1 MAKSKKII
9 KMIEGRVVV
18 ISGIIEFRNVSYSK
32 KNSMILENISFSLKK
47 NKYNVIIGK
56 NGSGKSTILKLI
68 VGLEKISGGQ
78 IFIDNEEL
86 VYKRDEL
93 YKIRKK
99 TGIVFQE
106 SNEHIIGE
114 TVAESLI
121 FGMENNRVPL
131 EKMKENMTK
140 YVKLFQLE
148 NIIDKKTV
156 NLSGGEKQ
164 KVALAGAVITEPD
177 IILLDEVTEMWDKA
191 TKEKMNGIIEKFL
204 EDGKTVVSVTHNP
217 EEIKR
222 SDNIIFITE
231 EGKIVTGKS
240 EEVNKIL
247 EEKENTEINHEMI
260 SEYSTDLT
268 KISLKEEEI
277 KVKIK
282 DISYYYEKERKII
295 DSFSVNIPKDSITA
309 ITGKS
314 GTGKTTLIEI
324 MSGLAFLG
332 ENFSGE
338 IGYNFRNENK
348 EKEDEKL
355 LLYKNISEKELYEI
369 RKRMGIV
376 FQNTGEQFFSAT
388 VLEELEYNIMKKY
401 KIKNRKSEELK
412 DRINEIAEMVGYD
425 EKFLMKSPFVLSGG
439 EKKMLGLALAVC
451 LNPEILLLD
460 EPTGALDYNMTVKFM
475 KIVEKMKK
483 NGTTV
488 ILVTHDENI
497 VRQYSDYI
505 LKL

>member
-1 MAKSKKII
+1 M
-9 KMIEGRVVV
+9 VV

-32 KNSMILENISFSLKK
+32 NNNMILENISFSLKK

-68 VGLEKISGGQ
+68 VGIEKISGGK

-106 SNEHIIGE
+106 SNEYIIGE

-121 FGMENNRVPL
+121 FGMENNRIPL
-131 EKMKENMTK
+131 EKMKENMDK
-140 YVKLFQLE
+140 YIKLFQLE

-164 KVALAGAVITEPD
+164 KVALAGAVITGPE

-191 TKEKMNGIIEKFL
+191 TKDKMNGIIEEFL
-204 EDGKTVVSVTHNP
+204 KDGKTVVSVTHNP

-222 SDNIIFITE
+222 SDNIVFITE

-240 EEVNKIL
+240 EEINKII
-247 EEKENTEINHEMI
+247 EKKENTEINHEVI
-260 SEYSTDLT
+260 SEYSANLT

-295 DSFSVNIPKDSITA
+295 DSFSVNIPKNSITA

-324 MSGLAFLG
+324 ISGLAFLG
-332 ENFSGE
+332 ENFSGK

-355 LLYKNISEKELYEI
+355 LLYKNISERELYEI

-376 FQNTGEQFFSAT
+376 FQNTGEQFFSGT
-388 VLEELEYNIMKKY
+388 VLEELEYNITKKY
-401 KIKNRKSEELK
+401 KIKNRKSKELNDK
-412 DRINEIAEMVGYD
+412 IKEIAELFGYD

-451 LNPEILLLD
+451 LEPEILILD
-460 EPTGALDYNMTVKFM
+460 EPTGALDYNMTIKFM
-475 KIVEKMKK
+475 QIVEKTKK

-497 VRQYSDYI
+497 VKQYSDYI
-505 LKL
+505 LKM

>member
-1 MAKSKKII
+1 M
-9 KMIEGRVVV
+9 VV
-18 ISGIIEFRNVSYSK
+18 ISGIIEFRNVNYSK
-32 KNSMILENISFSLKK
+32 NNNMILENISFSLKK

-106 SNEHIIGE
+106 SNEYIIGE

-121 FGMENNRVPL
+121 FGMENNRIPL

-164 KVALAGAVITEPD
+164 KVALAGAVITEPE

-191 TKEKMNGIIEKFL
+191 TKDKMNGIIEEFL
-204 EDGKTVVSVTHNP
+204 KDGKTVVSVTHNP

-222 SDNIIFITE
+222 SDNIVFITE

-240 EEVNKIL
+240 EEVNKII
-247 EEKENTEINHEMI
+247 EEKENTEINHEVI
-260 SEYSTDLT
+260 SEYSADLT

-324 MSGLAFLG
+324 ISGLAFLG

-338 IGYNFRNENK
+338 IEYNFRNENK

-355 LLYKNISEKELYEI
+355 LLYKNISERELYEI
-369 RKRMGIV
+369 RKRIGIV
-376 FQNTGEQFFSAT
+376 FQNTGEQFFSGT
-388 VLEELEYNIMKKY
+388 VLEELEYNITKKY
-401 KIKNRKSEELK
+401 KIKNKKSKELS
-412 DRINEIAEMVGYD
+412 DRINEIAEIFGYD

-451 LNPEILLLD
+451 LEPEILVLD
-460 EPTGALDYNMTVKFM
+460 EPTGALDYNTTVKFM

-497 VRQYSDYI
+497 VKQYSDYI
-505 LKL
+505 LKLQFKG

>member
-1 MAKSKKII
+1 M
-9 KMIEGRVVV
+9 VV

-32 KNSMILENISFSLKK
+32 NNNMILENISFSLKK

-68 VGLEKISGGQ
+68 VGLEKISGGK

-106 SNEHIIGE
+106 SNEYIIGE

-121 FGMENNRVPL
+121 FGMENNRIPL
-131 EKMKENMTK
+131 EKMKENMDK
-140 YVKLFQLE
+140 YIKLFQLE

-164 KVALAGAVITEPD
+164 KVALAGAVITEPE

-191 TKEKMNGIIEKFL
+191 TKDKMNGIIEEFL
-204 EDGKTVVSVTHNP
+204 KDGKTVVSVTHNP

-222 SDNIIFITE
+222 SDNIVFITE

-240 EEVNKIL
+240 EEINKII
-247 EEKENTEINHEMI
+247 EKKENTEINHEVI
-260 SEYSTDLT
+260 SEYSADLT

-295 DSFSVNIPKDSITA
+295 DSFSVNIPKNSITA

-324 MSGLAFLG
+324 ISGLAFLG

-355 LLYKNISEKELYEI
+355 LLYKNISERELYEI

-376 FQNTGEQFFSAT
+376 FQNTGEQFFSGT
-388 VLEELEYNIMKKY
+388 VLEELEYNITKKY
-401 KIKNRKSEELK
+401 KIKNRKSKELS
-412 DRINEIAEMVGYD
+412 DRINEIAELFGYD

-451 LNPEILLLD
+451 LEPEILILD
-460 EPTGALDYNMTVKFM
+460 EPTGALDYNMTIKFM
-475 KIVEKMKK
+475 QIVEKTKK

-497 VRQYSDYI
+497 VKQYSDYI
-505 LKL
+505 LKLQFKG

>member
-1 MAKSKKII
+1 M
-9 KMIEGRVVV
+9 VV

-32 KNSMILENISFSLKK
+32 NNNMILENISFSLKK

-68 VGLEKISGGQ
+68 VGLEKISGGK

-106 SNEHIIGE
+106 SNEYIIGE

-121 FGMENNRVPL
+121 FGMENNRIPL
-131 EKMKENMTK
+131 EKMKENMDK
-140 YVKLFQLE
+140 YIKLFQLE

-164 KVALAGAVITEPD
+164 KVALAGAVITEPE

-191 TKEKMNGIIEKFL
+191 TKDKMNGIIEEFL
-204 EDGKTVVSVTHNP
+204 KDGKTVVSVTHNP

-222 SDNIIFITE
+222 SDNIVFITE

-240 EEVNKIL
+240 EEVNKII
-247 EEKENTEINHEMI
+247 EEKENTEINHEVI
-260 SEYSTDLT
+260 SEYSADLT

-295 DSFSVNIPKDSITA
+295 DSFSVNIPKNSITA

-324 MSGLAFLG
+324 ISGLAFLG

-355 LLYKNISEKELYEI
+355 LLYKNISERELYEI

-376 FQNTGEQFFSAT
+376 FQNTGEQFFSGT
-388 VLEELEYNIMKKY
+388 VLEELEYNITKKY
-401 KIKNRKSEELK
+401 KIKNRKSKELS
-412 DRINEIAEMVGYD
+412 DRINEIAELFGYD

-451 LNPEILLLD
+451 LEPEILILD
-460 EPTGALDYNMTVKFM
+460 EPTGALDYNMTIKFM
-475 KIVEKMKK
+475 QIVEKTKK

-497 VRQYSDYI
+497 VKQYSDYI

>member
-1 MAKSKKII
+1 
-9 KMIEGRVVV
+9 MIE

-32 KNSMILENISFSLKK
+32 NNNLILENISFSLKK
-47 NKYNVIIGK
+47 NKYNVITGK

-68 VGLEKISGGQ
+68 VGLEKIDDGE
-78 IFIDNEEL
+78 IFIDNEKLLYE
-86 VYKRDEL
+86 RDEL

-121 FGMENNRVPL
+121 FGMENNRIPL
-131 EKMKENMTK
+131 EKMKENMSK
-140 YVKLFQLE
+140 YIKLFQLE
-148 NIIDKKTV
+148 DIIDKKTV

-177 IILLDEVTEMWDKA
+177 IILLDEITEMWDKI
-191 TKEKMNGIIEKFL
+191 TKEKMNRIIENFL
-204 EDGKTVVSVTHNP
+204 KDGKTVVSVTHNS
-217 EEIKR
+217 EEIRK
-222 SDNIIFITE
+222 SDNVVFITE
-231 EGKIVTGKS
+231 ERKIITGAFDEISQILQKG
-240 EEVNKIL
+240 ENKGISH
-247 EEKENTEINHEMI
+247 KMI
-260 SEYSTDLT
+260 SEYPAD
-268 KISLKEEEI
+268 LKETSIKEENIKI
-277 KVKIK
+277 KV
-282 DISYYYEKERKII
+282 SNVNYYYYEKERNVI
-295 DSFSVNIPKDSITA
+295 DNLSVNIPKDSITA

-314 GTGKTTLIEI
+314 GAGKTTLIEI
-324 MSGLAFLG
+324 MSGLIFLG

-338 IGYNFRNENK
+338 IEYRFRSENTGN
-348 EKEDEKL
+348 EKL
-355 LLYKNISEKELYEI
+355 LLYKNISEKDLSGI

-376 FQNTGEQFFSAT
+376 FQNTGEQFFSGT
-388 VLEELEYNIMKKY
+388 VQEELEYNIMKKH
-401 KIKNRKSEELK
+401 KIKNRKSDELSN
-412 DRINEIAEMVGYD
+412 RINEISEIFEYD

-451 LNPEILLLD
+451 LEPEILLLD

-483 NGTTV
+483 DGTTML
-488 ILVTHDENI
+488 LVTHDENI
-497 VRQYSDYI
+497 VKQYSDYI

>member
-1 MAKSKKII
+1 M
-9 KMIEGRVVV
+9 VV

-32 KNSMILENISFSLKK
+32 NNNMILENISFSLKK

-68 VGLEKISGGQ
+68 VGLEKISGGK

-106 SNEHIIGE
+106 SNEYIIGE

-121 FGMENNRVPL
+121 FGMENNRIPL
-131 EKMKENMTK
+131 EKMKENMDK
-140 YVKLFQLE
+140 YIKLFQLE

-164 KVALAGAVITEPD
+164 KVALAGAVITEPE

-191 TKEKMNGIIEKFL
+191 TKDKMNGIIEEFL
-204 EDGKTVVSVTHNP
+204 KDGKTVVSVTHNP

-222 SDNIIFITE
+222 SDNIVFITE

-240 EEVNKIL
+240 EEINKII
-247 EEKENTEINHEMI
+247 EKKENTEINHEVI
-260 SEYSTDLT
+260 SEYSADLT

-295 DSFSVNIPKDSITA
+295 DSFSVNIPKNSITA

-324 MSGLAFLG
+324 ISGLAFLG

-338 IGYNFRNENK
+338 MGYNFRNENK

-355 LLYKNISEKELYEI
+355 LLYKNISERELYEI

-376 FQNTGEQFFSAT
+376 FQNTGEQFFSGT
-388 VLEELEYNIMKKY
+388 VLEELEYNITKKY
-401 KIKNRKSEELK
+401 KIKNRKSKELS
-412 DRINEIAEMVGYD
+412 DRINEIAELFGYD

-451 LNPEILLLD
+451 LEPEILILD
-460 EPTGALDYNMTVKFM
+460 EPTGALDYNMTIKFM
-475 KIVEKMKK
+475 QIVEKTKK

-497 VRQYSDYI
+497 VKQYSDYI

>member
-1 MAKSKKII
+1 MS
-9 KMIEGRVVV
+9 V
-18 ISGIIEFRNVSYSK
+18 ISGIIEFRNVSYLK
-32 KNSMILENISFSLKK
+32 NNSMILENISFSLKK

-121 FGMENNRVPL
+121 FGMENNRIPL
-131 EKMKENMTK
+131 EKMKENMAK
-140 YVKLFQLE
+140 YVKLFKLE

-217 EEIKR
+217 EEIRR

-231 EGKIVTGKS
+231 EGKIVIGKS
-240 EEVNKIL
+240 EEVNEIL
-247 EEKENTEINHEMI
+247 EEKKSKETEYEIN
-260 SEYSTDLT
+260 SVYSADLS

-277 KVKIK
+277 KIKIK

-324 MSGLAFLG
+324 ISGLAFLG

-338 IGYNFRNENK
+338 IEYNFRNENK

-355 LLYKNISEKELYEI
+355 LLYKNISERELNEI
-369 RKRMGIV
+369 RKGMGIV

-388 VLEELEYNIMKKY
+388 VLEELEYNIMKKH

-412 DRINEIAEMVGYD
+412 DRINEIAEMFGYD

-475 KIVEKMKK
+475 KIIEKLKK

-497 VRQYSDYI
+497 VKQYSDYI

>member
-1 MAKSKKII
+1 M
-9 KMIEGRVVV
+9 VV

-32 KNSMILENISFSLKK
+32 NNNMILENISFSLKK

-106 SNEHIIGE
+106 SNEYIIGE

-121 FGMENNRVPL
+121 FGMENNRIPL

-164 KVALAGAVITEPD
+164 KVALAGAVITEPE

-191 TKEKMNGIIEKFL
+191 TKDKMNGIIEEFL
-204 EDGKTVVSVTHNP
+204 KDGKTVVSVTHNP

-222 SDNIIFITE
+222 SDNIVFITE

-240 EEVNKIL
+240 EEVNKII
-247 EEKENTEINHEMI
+247 EEKENTEINHEVI
-260 SEYSTDLT
+260 SQYSADLT

-282 DISYYYEKERKII
+282 NISYYYEKERKII

-324 MSGLAFLG
+324 ISGLAFLG

-338 IGYNFRNENK
+338 IEYNFRNENK

-355 LLYKNISEKELYEI
+355 LLYKNISERELYEI
-369 RKRMGIV
+369 RKRIGIV
-376 FQNTGEQFFSAT
+376 FQNTGEQFFSGT
-388 VLEELEYNIMKKY
+388 VLEELEYNIMKKH
-401 KIKNRKSEELK
+401 KIKNRKSKELS
-412 DRINEIAEMVGYD
+412 DRINEIAEMFGYD
-425 EKFLMKSPFVLSGG
+425 EKFLMKSPFVISGG
-439 EKKMLGLALAVC
+439 EKKMLGLALAIC
-451 LNPEILLLD
+451 LEPEILLLD

-497 VRQYSDYI
+497 VKQYSDYI
-505 LKL
+505 LKLQFKG

>member
-1 MAKSKKII
+1 M
-9 KMIEGRVVV
+9 VV

-32 KNSMILENISFSLKK
+32 NNNMILENISFSLKK

-106 SNEHIIGE
+106 SNEYIIGE

-121 FGMENNRVPL
+121 FGMENNRIPL

-164 KVALAGAVITEPD
+164 KVALAGAVITEPE
-177 IILLDEVTEMWDKA
+177 IILLDEVTEMWDKT
-191 TKEKMNGIIEKFL
+191 TKDKMNGIIEEFL
-204 EDGKTVVSVTHNP
+204 KDGKTVVSVTHSP

-222 SDNIIFITE
+222 SDNIVFITE

-240 EEVNKIL
+240 EEVNKII
-247 EEKENTEINHEMI
+247 EEKENTEINHEVI
-260 SEYSTDLT
+260 SEYSADLT

-282 DISYYYEKERKII
+282 NISYYYEKERKII

-324 MSGLAFLG
+324 ISGLAFLG

-338 IGYNFRNENK
+338 IEYNFRNENK

-355 LLYKNISEKELYEI
+355 LLYKNILERELYEI
-369 RKRMGIV
+369 RKRIGIV
-376 FQNTGEQFFSAT
+376 FQNTGEQFFSGT
-388 VLEELEYNIMKKY
+388 VLEELEYNIMKKH
-401 KIKNRKSEELK
+401 KIKNRKSKELS
-412 DRINEIAEMVGYD
+412 DRINEIAEIFGYD

-451 LNPEILLLD
+451 LEPEILVLD
-460 EPTGALDYNMTVKFM
+460 EPTGALDYNTTVKFM

-497 VRQYSDYI
+497 VKQYSDYI
-505 LKL
+505 LKM

>member
-1 MAKSKKII
+1 M
-9 KMIEGRVVV
+9 VV
-18 ISGIIEFRNVSYSK
+18 ISGVIEFRNVSYSK
-32 KNSMILENISFSLKK
+32 NNNMILENISFSLKK

-121 FGMENNRVPL
+121 FGMENNRIPL
-131 EKMKENMTK
+131 EKMKENMDK
-140 YVKLFQLE
+140 YIKLFQLE

-164 KVALAGAVITEPD
+164 KVALAGAVITEPE

-191 TKEKMNGIIEKFL
+191 TKDKMNGIIEEFL
-204 EDGKTVVSVTHNP
+204 KDGKTIVSVTHNP

-240 EEVNKIL
+240 EEVNKII
-247 EEKENTEINHEMI
+247 EEKENTEINHEVI
-260 SEYSTDLT
+260 SEYSADLT

-295 DSFSVNIPKDSITA
+295 ESFSVNIPKNSITA

-324 MSGLAFLG
+324 ISGLAFLG

-355 LLYKNISEKELYEI
+355 LLYENILERELYEI

-376 FQNTGEQFFSAT
+376 FQNTGEQFFSGT
-388 VLEELEYNIMKKY
+388 VLEELEYNITKKY
-401 KIKNRKSEELK
+401 KIKNRKSKELR
-412 DRINEIAEMVGYD
+412 DRINEIAEIFGYD

-451 LNPEILLLD
+451 LEPEILVLD

-497 VRQYSDYI
+497 VKQYSDYI
-505 LKL
+505 LKM

>member
-1 MAKSKKII
+1 M
-9 KMIEGRVVV
+9 VV
-18 ISGIIEFRNVSYSK
+18 ISGIIEFRNVNYSK
-32 KNSMILENISFSLKK
+32 NNNMILENISFSLKK

-106 SNEHIIGE
+106 SNEYIIGE

-121 FGMENNRVPL
+121 FGMENNRIPL

-164 KVALAGAVITEPD
+164 KVALAGAVITEPE

-191 TKEKMNGIIEKFL
+191 TKDKMNGIIEEFL
-204 EDGKTVVSVTHNP
+204 KDGKTVVSVTHNP

-222 SDNIIFITE
+222 SDNIVFITE

-240 EEVNKIL
+240 EEVNKII
-247 EEKENTEINHEMI
+247 EEKENTEINHEVI
-260 SEYSTDLT
+260 SEYSADLT

-282 DISYYYEKERKII
+282 NISYYYEKERKII

-324 MSGLAFLG
+324 ISGLAFLG

-338 IGYNFRNENK
+338 IEYNFRNENK

-355 LLYKNISEKELYEI
+355 LLYKNISERELYEI
-369 RKRMGIV
+369 RKRIGIV
-376 FQNTGEQFFSAT
+376 FQNTGEQFFSGT
-388 VLEELEYNIMKKY
+388 VLEELEYNITKKY
-401 KIKNRKSEELK
+401 KIKNQKSKELS
-412 DRINEIAEMVGYD
+412 DRINEIAEIFGYD

-451 LNPEILLLD
+451 LEPEILILD
-460 EPTGALDYNMTVKFM
+460 EPTGALDYIMTIKFM
-475 KIVEKMKK
+475 QIVEKMKK

-497 VRQYSDYI
+497 VKQYSDYI
-505 LKL
+505 LKM

>member
-1 MAKSKKII
+1 M
-9 KMIEGRVVV
+9 VV

-32 KNSMILENISFSLKK
+32 NNNMILENISFSLKK

-121 FGMENNRVPL
+121 FGMENNRIPL

-164 KVALAGAVITEPD
+164 KVALAGAVITEPE

-191 TKEKMNGIIEKFL
+191 TKDKMNGIIEEFL
-204 EDGKTVVSVTHNP
+204 KDGKTVVSVTHNP

-222 SDNIIFITE
+222 SDNIVFITE

-240 EEVNKIL
+240 EEVNQIL
-247 EEKENTEINHEMI
+247 EEKKSKETEYEINSI
-260 SEYSTDLT
+260 YSADLS
-268 KISLKEEEI
+268 KISLKEEDI
-277 KVKIK
+277 KIKMK
-282 DISYYYEKERKII
+282 DISYYYERERKII
-295 DSFSVNIPKDSITA
+295 DSFSVNIPKDSITT

-314 GTGKTTLIEI
+314 GTGKTTLIELI
-324 MSGLAFLG
+324 SGLAFLG

-338 IGYNFRNENK
+338 IEYNFRNENK

-355 LLYKNISEKELYEI
+355 LLYKNISERELYEI
-369 RKRMGIV
+369 RKGMGIV

-412 DRINEIAEMVGYD
+412 DRINEIAEMFGYD

-475 KIVEKMKK
+475 KIIEKLKK

-497 VRQYSDYI
+497 VKQYSDYI

>member
-1 MAKSKKII
+1 M
-9 KMIEGRVVV
+9 VV
-18 ISGIIEFRNVSYSK
+18 ISGVIEFRNVSYSK
-32 KNSMILENISFSLKK
+32 NNNMILENISFSLKK

-121 FGMENNRVPL
+121 FGMENNRIPL
-131 EKMKENMTK
+131 EKMKENMDK
-140 YVKLFQLE
+140 YIKLFQLE

-164 KVALAGAVITEPD
+164 KVALAGAVITEPE

-191 TKEKMNGIIEKFL
+191 TKDKMNGIIEEFL
-204 EDGKTVVSVTHNP
+204 KDGKTVVSVTHNP

-222 SDNIIFITE
+222 SDNIVFITE

-240 EEVNKIL
+240 EEVNKII
-247 EEKENTEINHEMI
+247 EEKENTEINHEVI
-260 SEYSTDLT
+260 SEYSADLT
-268 KISLKEEEI
+268 KMSLKEEEI

-324 MSGLAFLG
+324 ISGLAFLG

-338 IGYNFRNENK
+338 IEYNFRNENK

-355 LLYKNISEKELYEI
+355 LLYKNISERELYEI

-376 FQNTGEQFFSAT
+376 FQNTGEQFFSGT
-388 VLEELEYNIMKKY
+388 VLEELEYNITKKY
-401 KIKNRKSEELK
+401 KIKNKKSKELS
-412 DRINEIAEMVGYD
+412 DRINEIAEIFGYD

-451 LNPEILLLD
+451 LEPEILVLD

-497 VRQYSDYI
+497 VKQYSDYI
-505 LKL
+505 LKM

>member
-1 MAKSKKII
+1 MF
-9 KMIEGRVVV
+9 V

-32 KNSMILENISFSLKK
+32 NNNMILENISFSLKK

-106 SNEHIIGE
+106 SNEYIIGE

-121 FGMENNRVPL
+121 FGMENNRIPL

-164 KVALAGAVITEPD
+164 KVALAGAVITEPE
-177 IILLDEVTEMWDKA
+177 IILLDEVTEMWDKT
-191 TKEKMNGIIEKFL
+191 TKDKMNGIIEEFL
-204 EDGKTVVSVTHNP
+204 KDGKTVVSVTHSP

-222 SDNIIFITE
+222 SDNIVFITE

-240 EEVNKIL
+240 EEVNKII
-247 EEKENTEINHEMI
+247 EEKENTEINHEVI
-260 SEYSTDLT
+260 SQYSADLT
-268 KISLKEEEI
+268 KISLREEEI

-282 DISYYYEKERKII
+282 DISYYYEKKRKII
-295 DSFSVNIPKDSITA
+295 DSFSVNIPKNSITA

-324 MSGLAFLG
+324 ISGLAFLG

-338 IGYNFRNENK
+338 IEYNFRNENK

-355 LLYKNISEKELYEI
+355 LLYKNISERELYEI
-369 RKRMGIV
+369 RKRIGIV
-376 FQNTGEQFFSAT
+376 FQNTGEQFFSGT
-388 VLEELEYNIMKKY
+388 VLEELEYNITKKY
-401 KIKNRKSEELK
+401 KIKNKKSKELS
-412 DRINEIAEMVGYD
+412 DRINEIAEIFGYD

-451 LNPEILLLD
+451 LEPEILVLD
-460 EPTGALDYNMTVKFM
+460 EPTGALDYNTTVKFM

-497 VRQYSDYI
+497 VKQYSDYI
-505 LKL
+505 LKM

>member
-1 MAKSKKII
+1 M
-9 KMIEGRVVV
+9 VV

-32 KNSMILENISFSLKK
+32 NNNMILENISFSLKK

-68 VGLEKISGGQ
+68 VGLEKISDGK
-78 IFIDNEEL
+78 IFIDNKEL
-86 VYKRDEL
+86 VYEKDEL

-121 FGMENNRVPL
+121 FGMENNRIPL
-131 EKMKENMTK
+131 DKMKENMTK

-164 KVALAGAVITEPD
+164 KVALAGAVITEPE
-177 IILLDEVTEMWDKA
+177 IILLDEVTEMWDKT
-191 TKEKMNGIIEKFL
+191 TKDKMNGIIEEFL
-204 EDGKTVVSVTHNP
+204 KDGKTVVSVTHNP

-247 EEKENTEINHEMI
+247 EEKENTEINHEVI
-260 SEYSTDLT
+260 SEYSADLS

-282 DISYYYEKERKII
+282 NISYYYEKERKII

-324 MSGLAFLG
+324 ISGLAFLG

-338 IGYNFRNENK
+338 IEYNFRNENK

-355 LLYKNISEKELYEI
+355 LLYKNISERELYEI
-369 RKRMGIV
+369 RKRIGIV
-376 FQNTGEQFFSAT
+376 FQNTGEQFFSGT
-388 VLEELEYNIMKKY
+388 VLEELEYNITKKY
-401 KIKNRKSEELK
+401 KIKNKKSKELS
-412 DRINEIAEMVGYD
+412 DRINEIAEIFGYD

-451 LNPEILLLD
+451 LEPEILVLD
-460 EPTGALDYNMTVKFM
+460 EPTGALDYNTTVKFM

-497 VRQYSDYI
+497 VKQYSDYI
-505 LKL
+505 LKLQFKG

>member
-1 MAKSKKII
+1 M
-9 KMIEGRVVV
+9 VV

-32 KNSMILENISFSLKK
+32 NNNMILENISFSLKK

-106 SNEHIIGE
+106 SNEYIIGE

-121 FGMENNRVPL
+121 FGMENNRIPL
-131 EKMKENMTK
+131 EKMKEDMTK

-164 KVALAGAVITEPD
+164 KVALAGAVITEPE
-177 IILLDEVTEMWDKA
+177 IILLDEVTEMWDKT
-191 TKEKMNGIIEKFL
+191 TKDKMNGIIEEFL
-204 EDGKTVVSVTHNP
+204 KDGKTVVSVTHSP

-222 SDNIIFITE
+222 SDNIVFITE

-240 EEVNKIL
+240 EEVNKII
-247 EEKENTEINHEMI
+247 EEKENTEINHEVI
-260 SEYSTDLT
+260 SEYSADLT

-282 DISYYYEKERKII
+282 NISYYYEKKRKII

-324 MSGLAFLG
+324 ISGLAFLG

-338 IGYNFRNENK
+338 IEYNFRNENK

-355 LLYKNISEKELYEI
+355 LLYKNISERELYEI
-369 RKRMGIV
+369 RKRIGIV
-376 FQNTGEQFFSAT
+376 FQNTGEQFFSGT
-388 VLEELEYNIMKKY
+388 VLEELEYNITKKY
-401 KIKNRKSEELK
+401 KIKNKKSKELS
-412 DRINEIAEMVGYD
+412 DRINEIAEIFGYD

-451 LNPEILLLD
+451 LEPEILVLD
-460 EPTGALDYNMTVKFM
+460 EPTGALDYNTTVKFM

-497 VRQYSDYI
+497 VKQYSDYI
-505 LKL
+505 LKM

>member
-1 MAKSKKII
+1 M
-9 KMIEGRVVV
+9 VV
-18 ISGIIEFRNVSYSK
+18 ISGIIEFRNVNYSK
-32 KNSMILENISFSLKK
+32 NNNMILENISFSLKK

-106 SNEHIIGE
+106 SNEYIIGE

-121 FGMENNRVPL
+121 FGMENNRIPL

-164 KVALAGAVITEPD
+164 KVALAGAVITEPE

-191 TKEKMNGIIEKFL
+191 TKDKMNGIIEEFL
-204 EDGKTVVSVTHNP
+204 KDGKTVVSVTHNP

-222 SDNIIFITE
+222 SDNIVFITE

-240 EEVNKIL
+240 EEVNKTI
-247 EEKENTEINHEMI
+247 EEKENTEINHEVI
-260 SEYSTDLT
+260 SEYSADLT

-282 DISYYYEKERKII
+282 NISYYYEKERKII
-295 DSFSVNIPKDSITA
+295 DSFSVNIPKNSITA

-324 MSGLAFLG
+324 ISGLAFLG
-332 ENFSGE
+332 ENFSGKIE
-338 IGYNFRNENK
+338 YNFRNENK

-355 LLYKNISEKELYEI
+355 LLYKNISERELYEI
-369 RKRMGIV
+369 RKRIGIV
-376 FQNTGEQFFSAT
+376 FQNTGEQFFSGT
-388 VLEELEYNIMKKY
+388 VLEELEYNITKKY
-401 KIKNRKSEELK
+401 KIKNRKSKELS
-412 DRINEIAEMVGYD
+412 DRINEITELFGYD

-451 LNPEILLLD
+451 LEPEILILD
-460 EPTGALDYNMTVKFM
+460 EPTGALDYNMTIKFM

-497 VRQYSDYI
+497 VKHYSDYI

>member
-1 MAKSKKII
+1 
-9 KMIEGRVVV
+9 VVV

-32 KNSMILENISFSLKK
+32 NNNMILENISFSLKK

-68 VGLEKISGGQ
+68 VGLEKISGGK

-106 SNEHIIGE
+106 SNEYIIGE

-121 FGMENNRVPL
+121 FGMENNRIPL
-131 EKMKENMTK
+131 EKMKENMDK
-140 YVKLFQLE
+140 YIKLFQLE

-164 KVALAGAVITEPD
+164 KVALAGAVITEPE

-191 TKEKMNGIIEKFL
+191 TKDKMNGIIEEFL
-204 EDGKTVVSVTHNP
+204 KDGKTVVSVTHNP

-222 SDNIIFITE
+222 SDNIVFITE

-240 EEVNKIL
+240 EEINKII
-247 EEKENTEINHEMI
+247 EKKENTEINHEVI
-260 SEYSTDLT
+260 SEYSADLT

-295 DSFSVNIPKDSITA
+295 DSFSVNIPKNSITA

-324 MSGLAFLG
+324 ISGLAFLG

-355 LLYKNISEKELYEI
+355 LLYKNISERELYEI

-376 FQNTGEQFFSAT
+376 FQNTGEQFFSGT
-388 VLEELEYNIMKKY
+388 VLEELEYNITKKY
-401 KIKNRKSEELK
+401 KIKNRKSKELS
-412 DRINEIAEMVGYD
+412 DRINEIAELFGYD

-451 LNPEILLLD
+451 LEPEILILD
-460 EPTGALDYNMTVKFM
+460 EPTGALDYNMTIKFM
-475 KIVEKMKK
+475 QIVEKTKK

-497 VRQYSDYI
+497 VKQYSDYI

>member
-1 MAKSKKII
+1 M
-9 KMIEGRVVV
+9 VV

-32 KNSMILENISFSLKK
+32 NNNMILENISFSLKK

-68 VGLEKISGGQ
+68 VGLEKISGGK

-106 SNEHIIGE
+106 SNEYIIGE

-121 FGMENNRVPL
+121 FGMENNRIPL
-131 EKMKENMTK
+131 EKMKENMDK
-140 YVKLFQLE
+140 YIKLFQLE

-164 KVALAGAVITEPD
+164 KVALAGAVITGPE

-191 TKEKMNGIIEKFL
+191 TKDKMNGIIEEFL
-204 EDGKTVVSVTHNP
+204 KDGKTVVSVTHNP

-222 SDNIIFITE
+222 SDNIVFITE

-240 EEVNKIL
+240 EEINKII
-247 EEKENTEINHEMI
+247 EKKENTEINHEVI
-260 SEYSTDLT
+260 SEYSADLT

-295 DSFSVNIPKDSITA
+295 DSFSVNIPKNSITA

-324 MSGLAFLG
+324 ISGLAFLG
-332 ENFSGE
+332 ENFSGK

-355 LLYKNISEKELYEI
+355 LLYKNISERELYEI

-376 FQNTGEQFFSAT
+376 FQNTGEQFFSGT
-388 VLEELEYNIMKKY
+388 VLEELEYNITKKY
-401 KIKNRKSEELK
+401 KIKNRKSKELNDK
-412 DRINEIAEMVGYD
+412 IKEIAELFGYD

-451 LNPEILLLD
+451 LEPEILILD
-460 EPTGALDYNMTVKFM
+460 EPTGALDYNMTIKFM
-475 KIVEKMKK
+475 QIVEKTKK

-497 VRQYSDYI
+497 VKQYSDYI
-505 LKL
+505 LKM

>member
-1 MAKSKKII
+1 M
-9 KMIEGRVVV
+9 VV
-18 ISGIIEFRNVSYSK
+18 ISGIIEFRNVNYSK
-32 KNSMILENISFSLKK
+32 NNNMILENISFSLKK

-68 VGLEKISGGQ
+68 VGLEKISGGK

-106 SNEHIIGE
+106 SNEYIIGE

-121 FGMENNRVPL
+121 FGMENNRIPL

-164 KVALAGAVITEPD
+164 KVALAGAVITEPE

-191 TKEKMNGIIEKFL
+191 TKDKMNGIIEEFL
-204 EDGKTVVSVTHNP
+204 KDGKTVVSVTHSP

-222 SDNIIFITE
+222 SDNIVFITE

-240 EEVNKIL
+240 EEVNKII
-247 EEKENTEINHEMI
+247 EEKENTEINHEVI
-260 SEYSTDLT
+260 SQYSVDLT

-282 DISYYYEKERKII
+282 DISYYYEKKRKII
-295 DSFSVNIPKDSITA
+295 DSFSVNIPKNSITA

-324 MSGLAFLG
+324 ISGLAFLG

-338 IGYNFRNENK
+338 IEYNFRNENK

-355 LLYKNISEKELYEI
+355 LLYKNILERELYEI

-376 FQNTGEQFFSAT
+376 FQNTGEQFFSGT
-388 VLEELEYNIMKKY
+388 VLEELEYNITKKY
-401 KIKNRKSEELK
+401 KIKNRKSKELS
-412 DRINEIAEMVGYD
+412 DRINEIAEIFGYD

-451 LNPEILLLD
+451 LEPEILILD
-460 EPTGALDYNMTVKFM
+460 EPTGALDYIMTIKFM
-475 KIVEKMKK
+475 QIVEKMKK

-497 VRQYSDYI
+497 VKQYSDYI
-505 LKL
+505 LKLQFKG

>member
-1 MAKSKKII
+1 L
-9 KMIEGRVVV
+9 
-18 ISGIIEFRNVSYSK
+18 
-32 KNSMILENISFSLKK
+32 ILENVSFSLEK
-47 NKYNVIIGK
+47 NKYNVITGK

-68 VGLEKISGGQ
+68 VGLEKIDNGE
-78 IFIDNEEL
+78 IFIDNEKLLYE
-86 VYKRDEL
+86 RDKL

-121 FGMENNRVPL
+121 FGMENNRIPL
-131 EKMKENMTK
+131 EKMKENMSK

-148 NIIDKKTV
+148 DIIDKKTV

-177 IILLDEVTEMWDKA
+177 IILLDEITEMWDKI
-191 TKEKMNGIIEKFL
+191 TKDKMNGIIENFL
-204 EDGKTVVSVTHNP
+204 RNGKTVVSVTHNS
-217 EEIKR
+217 EEIRK
-222 SDNIIFITE
+222 SDNVVFITE
-231 EGKIVTGKS
+231 EKKIITGKFDEIS
-240 EEVNKIL
+240 QMIQKDENEEISHK
-247 EEKENTEINHEMI
+247 MI
-260 SEYSTDLT
+260 SEYYAD
-268 KISLKEEEI
+268 LKETSIKEENI
-277 KVKIK
+277 KIK
-282 DISYYYEKERKII
+282 IENVSYYYEKERNVI
-295 DSFSVNIPKDSITA
+295 DNFSVNIPKDSIIA

-314 GTGKTTLIEI
+314 GAGKTTLIEI
-324 MSGLAFLG
+324 MSGLIFLG

-338 IGYNFRNENK
+338 IEYRFRSENTGN
-348 EKEDEKL
+348 EKL
-355 LLYKNISEKELYEI
+355 LLYKNISEKDLSEI

-376 FQNTGEQFFSAT
+376 FQNTGEQFFSGT
-388 VLEELEYNIMKKY
+388 VQEELEYNIMKKY
-401 KIKNRKSEELK
+401 KIKNRKSEELSN
-412 DRINEIAEMVGYD
+412 RINEIAEIFEYD

-451 LNPEILLLD
+451 LEPEILLLD

-483 NGTTV
+483 EGTTV
-488 ILVTHDENI
+488 LLVTHDENT
-497 VRQYSDYI
+497 VKQYSDYI

>member
-1 MAKSKKII
+1 M
-9 KMIEGRVVV
+9 VV

-32 KNSMILENISFSLKK
+32 NNNMILENISFSLKK

-121 FGMENNRVPL
+121 FGMENNRIPL
-131 EKMKENMTK
+131 EKMKENMDK
-140 YVKLFQLE
+140 YIKLFQLE

-164 KVALAGAVITEPD
+164 KVALAGAVITEPE

-191 TKEKMNGIIEKFL
+191 TKDKMNGIIEEFL
-204 EDGKTVVSVTHNP
+204 KDGKTVVSVTHNP

-222 SDNIIFITE
+222 SDNIVFITE

-240 EEVNKIL
+240 EEVNKII
-247 EEKENTEINHEMI
+247 EEKENTEINHEVI
-260 SEYSTDLT
+260 SEYSADLT
-268 KISLKEEEI
+268 KMSLKEEEI

-324 MSGLAFLG
+324 ISGLAFLG

-355 LLYKNISEKELYEI
+355 LLYKNISERELYEI

-376 FQNTGEQFFSAT
+376 FQNTGEQFFSGT
-388 VLEELEYNIMKKY
+388 VLEELEYNITKKY
-401 KIKNRKSEELK
+401 KIKNKKSKELS
-412 DRINEIAEMVGYD
+412 DRINEIAEIFGYD

-451 LNPEILLLD
+451 LEPEILVLD
-460 EPTGALDYNMTVKFM
+460 EPTGALDYNTTVKFM

-497 VRQYSDYI
+497 VKQYSDYI
-505 LKL
+505 LKLQFKG

>member
-1 MAKSKKII
+1 M
-9 KMIEGRVVV
+9 VV

-32 KNSMILENISFSLKK
+32 NNNMILENISFSLKK

-121 FGMENNRVPL
+121 FGMENNRIPL
-131 EKMKENMTK
+131 EKMKENMAK
-140 YVKLFQLE
+140 YVKLFKLE

-177 IILLDEVTEMWDKA
+177 IILLDEVTEMWDKV

-217 EEIKR
+217 EEIRR

-231 EGKIVTGKS
+231 EGKIVIGKS
-240 EEVNKIL
+240 EEVNEIL
-247 EEKENTEINHEMI
+247 EEKKSKETEYEIN
-260 SEYSTDLT
+260 SVYSADLS

-277 KVKIK
+277 KIKIK

-295 DSFSVNIPKDSITA
+295 DSLSIDIPKDSITA

-324 MSGLAFLG
+324 ISGLVFLG

-338 IGYNFRNENK
+338 IGYSFRNENK
-348 EKEDEKL
+348 EREDEKL
-355 LLYKNISEKELYEI
+355 LLYKNISERELYEI
-369 RKRMGIV
+369 RKRIGIV

-388 VLEELEYNIMKKY
+388 VLEELEYNIMKRY
-401 KIKNRKSEELK
+401 KIKNRKSKKLS
-412 DRINEIAEMVGYD
+412 DRINEITEIFGYD

-451 LNPEILLLD
+451 LEPEILLLD
-460 EPTGALDYNMTVKFM
+460 EPTGALDYIMTIKFM

-497 VRQYSDYI
+497 VKQYSDYI

>member
-1 MAKSKKII
+1 M
-9 KMIEGRVVV
+9 VV

-32 KNSMILENISFSLKK
+32 NNSMILENISFSLKK

-121 FGMENNRVPL
+121 FGMENNRIPL
-131 EKMKENMTK
+131 EKMKENMAK
-140 YVKLFQLE
+140 YVKLFKLE

-164 KVALAGAVITEPD
+164 KVALVGAVITEPD

-191 TKEKMNGIIEKFL
+191 TKDKMNGIIEEFL
-204 EDGKTVVSVTHNP
+204 KDGKTVVSVTHNP
-217 EEIKR
+217 EEIRR

-231 EGKIVTGKS
+231 EGKIVIGKS
-240 EEVNKIL
+240 EEVNEIL
-247 EEKENTEINHEMI
+247 EEKKSKETEYEIN
-260 SEYSTDLT
+260 SVYSADLS

-277 KVKIK
+277 KIKIK

-295 DSFSVNIPKDSITA
+295 DSLSIDIPKDSITA

-324 MSGLAFLG
+324 ISGLVFLG

-338 IGYNFRNENK
+338 IGYSFRNENK

-355 LLYKNISEKELYEI
+355 LLYKNISERELYEI
-369 RKRMGIV
+369 RKRIGIV

-388 VLEELEYNIMKKY
+388 VLEELEYNIMKRY
-401 KIKNRKSEELK
+401 KIKNRKSKELS
-412 DRINEIAEMVGYD
+412 DRINEIAEIFGYN

-451 LNPEILLLD
+451 LEPEILLLD
-460 EPTGALDYNMTVKFM
+460 EPTGALDYIMTIKFM

-497 VRQYSDYI
+497 LKQYSDYI

>member
-1 MAKSKKII
+1 
-9 KMIEGRVVV
+9 VFV

-32 KNSMILENISFSLKK
+32 NNNMILENISFSLKK

-86 VYKRDEL
+86 VFKRDEL

-106 SNEHIIGE
+106 SNEYIIGE

-121 FGMENNRVPL
+121 FGMENNRIPL

-164 KVALAGAVITEPD
+164 KVALAGAVITEPE
-177 IILLDEVTEMWDKA
+177 IILLDEVTEMWDKT
-191 TKEKMNGIIEKFL
+191 TKDKMNGIIEEFL
-204 EDGKTVVSVTHNP
+204 KDGKTVVSVTHSP

-222 SDNIIFITE
+222 SDNIVFITE

-240 EEVNKIL
+240 EEVNKII
-247 EEKENTEINHEMI
+247 EEKENTEINHEVI
-260 SEYSTDLT
+260 SQYSADLT
-268 KISLKEEEI
+268 KISLREEEI

-282 DISYYYEKERKII
+282 DISYYYEKKRKII
-295 DSFSVNIPKDSITA
+295 DSFSVNIPKNSITA

-324 MSGLAFLG
+324 ISGLAFLG

-338 IGYNFRNENK
+338 IEYNFRNENK

-355 LLYKNISEKELYEI
+355 LLYKNILERELYEI
-369 RKRMGIV
+369 KKRIGIV
-376 FQNTGEQFFSAT
+376 FQNTGEQFFSGT
-388 VLEELEYNIMKKY
+388 VLEELEYNIMKKH
-401 KIKNRKSEELK
+401 KIKNRKSKELS
-412 DRINEIAEMVGYD
+412 DRINEIAEIFGYD
-425 EKFLMKSPFVLSGG
+425 EKFLMKSPFVISGG
-439 EKKMLGLALAVC
+439 EKKMLGLALAIC
-451 LNPEILLLD
+451 LEPEILLLD

-497 VRQYSDYI
+497 VKQYSDYI
-505 LKL
+505 LKM

>member
-1 MAKSKKII
+1 M
-9 KMIEGRVVV
+9 VV

-32 KNSMILENISFSLKK
+32 NNNMILENISFSLKK

-121 FGMENNRVPL
+121 FGMENNRIPL

-164 KVALAGAVITEPD
+164 KVALAGAVITEPE

-191 TKEKMNGIIEKFL
+191 TKDKMNGIIEEFL
-204 EDGKTVVSVTHNP
+204 KDGKTVVSVTHNP

-222 SDNIIFITE
+222 SDNIVFITE

-240 EEVNKIL
+240 EEVNKII
-247 EEKENTEINHEMI
+247 EEKENTEINHEVI
-260 SEYSTDLT
+260 SEYSADLT

-282 DISYYYEKERKII
+282 NISYYYEKERKII

-324 MSGLAFLG
+324 ISGLAFLG

-338 IGYNFRNENK
+338 IEYNFRNENK

-355 LLYKNISEKELYEI
+355 LLYKNISERELYEI
-369 RKRMGIV
+369 RKRIGIV
-376 FQNTGEQFFSAT
+376 FQNTGEQFFSGT
-388 VLEELEYNIMKKY
+388 VLEELEYNITKKY
-401 KIKNRKSEELK
+401 KIKNKKSKELS
-412 DRINEIAEMVGYD
+412 DIINEIAEIFGYD

-451 LNPEILLLD
+451 LEPEILVLD

-497 VRQYSDYI
+497 VKQYSDYI

>member
-1 MAKSKKII
+1 M
-9 KMIEGRVVV
+9 VV

-32 KNSMILENISFSLKK
+32 NNNMILENISFSLKK

-68 VGLEKISGGQ
+68 VGLEKISGGK

-121 FGMENNRVPL
+121 FGMENNRIPL
-131 EKMKENMTK
+131 EKMKENMDK
-140 YVKLFQLE
+140 YIKLFQLE

-164 KVALAGAVITEPD
+164 KVALAGAVITGPE

-191 TKEKMNGIIEKFL
+191 TKDKMNGIIEEFL
-204 EDGKTVVSVTHNP
+204 KDGKTVVSVTHNP

-222 SDNIIFITE
+222 SDNIVFITE

-240 EEVNKIL
+240 EEINKII
-247 EEKENTEINHEMI
+247 EKKENTEINHEVI
-260 SEYSTDLT
+260 SEYSADLT

-324 MSGLAFLG
+324 ISGLAFLG
-332 ENFSGE
+332 ENFSGK

-355 LLYKNISEKELYEI
+355 LLYKNISERELYEI

-376 FQNTGEQFFSAT
+376 FQNTGEQFFSGT
-388 VLEELEYNIMKKY
+388 VLEELEYNITKKY
-401 KIKNRKSEELK
+401 KIKNRKSKELNDK
-412 DRINEIAEMVGYD
+412 IKEIAELFGYD

-451 LNPEILLLD
+451 LEPEILILD
-460 EPTGALDYNMTVKFM
+460 EPTGALDYNMTIKFM
-475 KIVEKMKK
+475 QIVEKTKK

-497 VRQYSDYI
+497 VKQYSDYI
-505 LKL
+505 LKM

>member
-1 MAKSKKII
+1 M
-9 KMIEGRVVV
+9 VV
-18 ISGIIEFRNVSYSK
+18 ISGVIEFRNVSYSK
-32 KNSMILENISFSLKK
+32 NNNMILENISFSLKK

-68 VGLEKISGGQ
+68 VGLEKISGGK

-106 SNEHIIGE
+106 SNEYIIGE

-121 FGMENNRVPL
+121 FGMENNRIPL
-131 EKMKENMTK
+131 EKMKENMDK
-140 YVKLFQLE
+140 YIKLFQLE

-164 KVALAGAVITEPD
+164 KVALAGAVITEPE

-191 TKEKMNGIIEKFL
+191 TKDKMNGIIEEFL
-204 EDGKTVVSVTHNP
+204 KDGKTVVSVTHNP

-222 SDNIIFITE
+222 SDNIVFITE

-240 EEVNKIL
+240 EEVNKII
-247 EEKENTEINHEMI
+247 EEKENTEINHEVI
-260 SEYSTDLT
+260 SEYSADLT
-268 KISLKEEEI
+268 KMSLKEEEI

-324 MSGLAFLG
+324 ISGLAFLG

-355 LLYKNISEKELYEI
+355 LLYKNISERELYEI

-376 FQNTGEQFFSAT
+376 FQNTGEQFFSGT
-388 VLEELEYNIMKKY
+388 VLEELEYNITKKY
-401 KIKNRKSEELK
+401 KIKNRKSKELNDK
-412 DRINEIAEMVGYD
+412 IKEIAELFGYD

-451 LNPEILLLD
+451 LEPEILILD
-460 EPTGALDYNMTVKFM
+460 EPTGALDYNMTIKFM
-475 KIVEKMKK
+475 QIVEKTKK

-497 VRQYSDYI
+497 VKQYSDYI
-505 LKL
+505 LKM

>member
-1 MAKSKKII
+1 M
-9 KMIEGRVVV
+9 VV

-32 KNSMILENISFSLKK
+32 NNSMILENRSFSLKK

-106 SNEHIIGE
+106 SNEYIIGE

-121 FGMENNRVPL
+121 FGMENNRIPF
-131 EKMKENMTK
+131 EKMKENMDK
-140 YVKLFQLE
+140 YIKLFQLE

-164 KVALAGAVITEPD
+164 KVALAGAVITEPQ

-191 TKEKMNGIIEKFL
+191 TKDKMNGIIEEFL
-204 EDGKTVVSVTHNP
+204 KDGKTVVSVTHNL

-222 SDNIIFITE
+222 SDNIVFITE

-240 EEVNKIL
+240 EEVNKII
-247 EEKENTEINHEMI
+247 EEKENTEINHEVI
-260 SEYSTDLT
+260 SEYSADLT

-282 DISYYYEKERKII
+282 NISYYYEKERKII

-324 MSGLAFLG
+324 ISGLAFLG

-338 IGYNFRNENK
+338 IEYNFRNENK

-355 LLYKNISEKELYEI
+355 LLYKNISERELYEI
-369 RKRMGIV
+369 RKRIGIV
-376 FQNTGEQFFSAT
+376 FQNTGEQFFSGT
-388 VLEELEYNIMKKY
+388 VLEELEYNITKKY
-401 KIKNRKSEELK
+401 KIKNKKSKELS
-412 DRINEIAEMVGYD
+412 DRINEIAELFGYD

-451 LNPEILLLD
+451 LEPEILILD
-460 EPTGALDYNMTVKFM
+460 EPTGALDYNMTIKFM
-475 KIVEKMKK
+475 QIVEKTKK

-497 VRQYSDYI
+497 VKQYSDYI

>member
-1 MAKSKKII
+1 M
-9 KMIEGRVVV
+9 VV

-32 KNSMILENISFSLKK
+32 NNSMILENISFSLKK
-47 NKYNVIIGK
+47 NKYNIIIGK

-121 FGMENNRVPL
+121 FGMENNRIPL
-131 EKMKENMTK
+131 EKMKENMAK
-140 YVKLFQLE
+140 YVKLFKLE

-217 EEIKR
+217 EEIRR

-231 EGKIVTGKS
+231 EGKIVIGKS
-240 EEVNKIL
+240 EEVNEIL
-247 EEKENTEINHEMI
+247 EEKKSKETEYEIN
-260 SEYSTDLT
+260 SVYSADLS

-277 KVKIK
+277 KIKIK

-324 MSGLAFLG
+324 ISGLAFLG

-355 LLYKNISEKELYEI
+355 LLYKNISERELYEI

-376 FQNTGEQFFSAT
+376 FQNTGEQFFSGT
-388 VLEELEYNIMKKY
+388 VLEELEYNITKKY
-401 KIKNRKSEELK
+401 KIKNRKSKELNDK
-412 DRINEIAEMVGYD
+412 IKEIAELFGYD

-451 LNPEILLLD
+451 LEPEILILD
-460 EPTGALDYNMTVKFM
+460 EPTGALDYNMTIKFM
-475 KIVEKMKK
+475 QIVEKTKK

-497 VRQYSDYI
+497 VKQYSDYI